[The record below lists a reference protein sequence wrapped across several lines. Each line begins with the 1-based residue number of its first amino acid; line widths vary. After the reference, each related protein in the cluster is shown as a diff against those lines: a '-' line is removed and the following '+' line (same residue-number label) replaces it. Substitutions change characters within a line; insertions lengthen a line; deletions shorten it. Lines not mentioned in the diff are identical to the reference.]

1 MNSALARIPY
11 NLIPSKDMIDQ
22 EKALPITDDIII
34 PILTEGPKD
43 NAVTLSQGTS
53 RRGSRMALIAPDSSK
68 RKSITSDSLNLQAN
82 LANKT
87 KDEQEIDVFGKLDFA
102 KNRLHALDRMIAHW
116 TFQVLINVFTVWC
129 LFADDFRMLFAP
141 VDPGDT
147 VFNVIN
153 LICMSLFLIE
163 IFVSSISRRGYF
175 FSFFF
180 FMDLISTLII
190 AFDLTWVQDS
200 LMY

>member
-1 MNSALARIPY
+1 M
-11 NLIPSKDMIDQ
+11 
-22 EKALPITDDIII
+22 TDDIII
-34 PILTEGPKD
+34 PILTEVPKD
-43 NAVTLSQGTS
+43 NAVTLSKEPS

-68 RKSITSDSLNLQAN
+68 RKSITSDSVNLQAS

-87 KDEQEIDVFGKLDFA
+87 KDETEIDVFGKLDFV
-102 KNRLHALDRMIAHW
+102 KNRLQALDRILAHW
-116 TFQVLINVFTVWC
+116 TFQVLINAFTVWC

-153 LICMSLFLIE
+153 LVCMSLFLIE
-163 IFVSSISRRGYF
+163 IFVSSICRRGYF

-200 LMY
+200 LM

>member
-1 MNSALARIPY
+1 M
-11 NLIPSKDMIDQ
+11 IPSKDMIEQ
-22 EKALPITDDIII
+22 EKALPISDNIII
-34 PILTEGPKD
+34 PILTEGLKDNEGPKD
-43 NAVTLSQGTS
+43 IEVPKENPFTLSQEPS
-53 RRGSRMALIAPDSSK
+53 RRGSKMVLIAPDSFK
-68 RKSITSDSLNLQAN
+68 RKSITSDSVNLQAS
-82 LANKT
+82 LANKSKT
-87 KDEQEIDVFGKLDFA
+87 EPEIDVFGKLDFA
-102 KNRLHALDRMIAHW
+102 KNGLQSLDRMLAHW
-116 TFQVLINVFTVWC
+116 TFQVLINSFTVWC

-141 VDPGDT
+141 VYPGDT

-153 LICMSLFLIE
+153 LVCMSLFLIE

-200 LMY
+200 LM